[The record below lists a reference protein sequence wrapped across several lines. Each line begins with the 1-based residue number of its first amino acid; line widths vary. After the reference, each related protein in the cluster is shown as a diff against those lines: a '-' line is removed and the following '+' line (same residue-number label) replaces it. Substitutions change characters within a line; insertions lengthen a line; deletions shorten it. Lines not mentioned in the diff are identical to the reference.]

1 MSHNQQNHEGKPFLS
16 ALEILNSDAQPIQF
30 LIDGLLPAGSIA
42 ILTGPSDTGKSMLSR
57 QLAVDIALGK
67 QTILGMNIN
76 ARYNRAA
83 YISTE
88 DYQGDWKHKLSLY
101 NASEEEVL
109 QYANLNVLFD
119 STYLRPF
126 INDIVA
132 NPVDLLVVDAFGDM
146 FNGDINDS
154 IQVRRFLKPF
164 RRLAQRYN
172 TTVLFVHHINKNGEK
187 SRTPGKA
194 NVLGSQAIESASR
207 CVLELRADDI
217 DTTARTLTITKGNY
231 FSVEHKRKPIKMRM
245 LESELKFTNY
255 TIRFNTKGQVLD
267 NKPPLDYM
275 VECNYN
281 KYKIRELTEYL
292 NGLGYT
298 VGKTKIGEMVREIKR
313 RKVA

>member
-1 MSHNQQNHEGKPFLS
+1 MSHNQKNHEGKPFLS

-30 LIDGLLPAGSIA
+30 LIDGLLPAGSVA

-67 QTILGMNIN
+67 QTILGMNVN
-76 ARYNRAA
+76 ARYNRVA

-88 DYQGDWKHKLSLY
+88 DFLGDWKHKLSLY
-101 NASEEEVL
+101 KASEEEVPL
-109 QYANLNVLFD
+109 YDNLKVLFD
-119 STYLRPF
+119 VDQEEQF
-126 INDIVA
+126 IAHIKA

-154 IQVRRFLKPF
+154 IHVRKFLKPYKW
-164 RRLAQRYN
+164 LAKHYN
-172 TTVLFVHHINKNGEK
+172 TTVLFVHHINKTGEK

-231 FSVEHKRKPIKMRM
+231 FSVEHKRQPIKMRM

-255 TIRFNTKGQVLD
+255 TIRFNTKGQELD
-267 NKPPLDYM
+267 NKPPLEYM
-275 VECNYN
+275 VMLH
-281 KYKIRELTEYL
+281 YKNFSRRGLTEYL
-292 NGLGYT
+292 NNEGYN
-298 VGKTKIGEMVREIKR
+298 VRKTKIGDMVKKIMKEE
-313 RKVA
+313 AA